1 MAEVG
6 DEPTRQVSSPPR
18 AVERAISLIRKAEVK
33 SVPRKKIKDF
43 LKRKNLTQ
51 EEIDTAYTRF
61 FENENLVEHEFKARP
76 LGFSVVMDPQGKN
89 AVISSIQNAALE
101 QEHGL
106 ERLARI
112 VKVNDRWV
120 EHKKHQDIIDHILDR
135 QVPITFTFRKRKHP
149 KKGSLFKKIKRPT
162 RSQPAQKS
170 RSSVIMKDPPMKS
183 RGSVAKKKKV
193 QKPKL
198 FNPNNMDAWTD
209 ASMES
214 EAKSMKAMLAALTME
229 ANISTDQ
236 LKTDQNLNNLSHRM
250 QHTLRALSDRTFD
263 DIDDDFGKDMVSLWT
278 AMDDD
283 NTGGGTVDDDGNT
296 NAYVIEE
303 AQRLRREAEKYQSSF
318 DLTPTMS
325 PSAGALSPPA
335 DSRKRAASASTP
347 VYSTDAIIELHKG
360 SALMK
365 YGKRG
370 QPKFRMFQLSK
381 NNERLI
387 WFSDKKKPEDTQIK
401 IEDMVRIETDK
412 LHDTRTNEELK
423 QTSFSIIYGDD
434 QELKL
439 TAKNVT
445 EAYLWTEGLKELI
458 KKNEA
463 GEALHTIKHIAL
475 EKRPGL
481 DLHRRQSLANLMEKR
496 TGAAGK
502 GIRAK
507 NSKKV
512 ARELKAIRKKWE
524 KCVKD
529 TKTKQYEDAFYAEDV
544 LGVDGGL
551 IKTMDAANKEKE
563 KENITELLAN
573 IDQRLTSLEQQM
585 EQLDG
590 LHQDMFDQ
598 NLDMI
603 KADAW
608 NASVDIIALTSKLRV
623 IMTSPVPL

>member
-1 MAEVG
+1 
-6 DEPTRQVSSPPR
+6 
-18 AVERAISLIRKAEVK
+18 
-33 SVPRKKIKDF
+33 
-43 LKRKNLTQ
+43 
-51 EEIDTAYTRF
+51 
-61 FENENLVEHEFKARP
+61 
-76 LGFSVVMDPQGKN
+76 MDDDNTGGGT
-89 AVISSIQNAALE
+89 V
-101 QEHGL
+101 
-106 ERLARI
+106 
-112 VKVNDRWV
+112 
-120 EHKKHQDIIDHILDR
+120 
-135 QVPITFTFRKRKHP
+135 
-149 KKGSLFKKIKRPT
+149 
-162 RSQPAQKS
+162 
-170 RSSVIMKDPPMKS
+170 
-183 RGSVAKKKKV
+183 
-193 QKPKL
+193 
-198 FNPNNMDAWTD
+198 
-209 ASMES
+209 
-214 EAKSMKAMLAALTME
+214 
-229 ANISTDQ
+229 
-236 LKTDQNLNNLSHRM
+236 
-250 QHTLRALSDRTFD
+250 D

-423 QTSFSIIYGDD
+423 QTSFSNEQLFC

-502 GIRAK
+502 
-507 NSKKV
+507 
-512 ARELKAIRKKWE
+512 
-524 KCVKD
+524 
-529 TKTKQYEDAFYAEDV
+529 
-544 LGVDGGL
+544 
-551 IKTMDAANKEKE
+551 
-563 KENITELLAN
+563 
-573 IDQRLTSLEQQM
+573 
-585 EQLDG
+585 
-590 LHQDMFDQ
+590 
-598 NLDMI
+598 
-603 KADAW
+603 
-608 NASVDIIALTSKLRV
+608 
-623 IMTSPVPL
+623 